1 MDPLSIPFGGAVM
14 DPLSIPFGGAVMDS
28 RAVPSSEKLCC
39 TLMLISLA
47 ALTRKLLAA
56 PGRAGL
62 PSSTF
67 PPSVRL
73 SVRPS
78 PAAAAGPG
86 AARPLQKSSVF
97 CPFRGRVHS
106 FQRGLLCSQ
115 PPIAVLFSLLASLSG
130 FSGLAGRFCVASFGG
145 GILGQGVW
153 CLVSEPRIDFGQR
166 QGGAGGGGVD
176 FCTRGRTVGASP
188 PILPLP
194 HSSCS
199 RQGSARTT
207 PSCPEGRSPPRA
219 PLPSTQPPPP
229 CLIVGFCPPNPS
241 CAVLIWGGRPA
252 EGVARVSAPLL
263 PQGRI
268 CLQLLLLTLPHL
280 PPPISGWERRRCG
293 EGEQRVGAH
302 GSPPPPLIVGAG
314 PHPGPPPSLRRGR
327 PPRPTRQGRVTSQ
340 HSNVSLHQ

>member
-67 PPSVRL
+67 PPSVRP
-73 SVRPS
+73 SVRP
-78 PAAAAGPG
+78 
-86 AARPLQKSSVF
+86 QQQQ
-97 CPFRGRVHS
+97 RGRGLPDPSRRAPCSVLS
-106 FQRGLLCSQ
+106 EEESIRFKEVCFALSLPSPFSSPFWLRCLVFQ
-115 PPIAVLFSLLASLSG
+115 ASLGGSASPPLGGESWGRG
-130 FSGLAGRFCVASFGG
+130 F
-145 GILGQGVW
+145 GVW
-153 CLVSEPRIDFGQR
+153 FLNHSLTLGSGREEL
-166 QGGAGGGGVD
+166 GGGGVD

-188 PILPLP
+188 PVLPLP

-207 PSCPEGRSPPRA
+207 PSCPKAGSPPRA

-241 CAVLIWGGRPA
+241 CAVLMWGGRPA

-280 PPPISGWERRRCG
+280 PPPSQAGKEGGVGRGSRGWG
-293 EGEQRVGAH
+293 H
-302 GSPPPPLIVGAG
+302 TDPPPPLLWVQDPILAHRRRSAVAAR
-314 PHPGPPPSLRRGR
+314 PVPPVRDA
-327 PPRPTRQGRVTSQ
+327 
-340 HSNVSLHQ
+340 